1 MPFVASKRMFFPEMR
16 SKGSQRIAGIV
27 PTAAGCS
34 LAKLFQRVTVMRVP
48 CKENI
53 SMASIARF
61 PEVRFHPFGRRQQT
75 LAAILSLLLLTAHS
89 GLAQSVAKKPVKP
102 AAKKEPEI
110 KEELTLKNGDRLTG
124 QLLNST
130 GTEIK
135 FKSDLAGEVTV
146 ALNNV
151 KEVKSKRKFAIVPKD
166 AKNARNSAMVPQGA
180 IRIGEKGVVVFPTST
195 TTPELSAVPS
205 RAEGKAATPTT
216 EVVAAK
222 EVPASKIAVI
232 VDDTSYQKQIDR
244 KIGFRSGW
252 DGDITTGTT
261 VIFSTQGSQ
270 QYQASTSLKRSV
282 PSVSW
287 LDPKL
292 RTIIDF
298 TLSAGKT
305 TQPGT
310 TPSITNIFHVGTE
323 RDEYFSPR
331 GYYLQM
337 VSFDHNYSQ
346 GLVIQQ
352 KYGGGIGRTLIKK
365 KNAELDVTT
374 DLHYENQQ
382 FKANAAAD
390 VQELNLHLIASSLTE
405 AYTRKWGKIHFDE
418 KFLADIPWNDVSAF
432 SAAGTGSVRLPVYKN
447 LGFSVSTVDNFLNNP
462 QVGYKRNSFQVST
475 GVTLSLH

>member
-1 MPFVASKRMFFPEMR
+1 MS
-16 SKGSQRIAGIV
+16 
-27 PTAAGCS
+27 
-34 LAKLFQRVTVMRVP
+34 
-48 CKENI
+48 
-53 SMASIARF
+53 SIERF
-61 PEVRFHPFGRRQQT
+61 PEVRFHPFGRRQP
-75 LAAILSLLLLTAHS
+75 LVAILFLLLITAHS

-102 AAKKEPEI
+102 VAQKEPAI

-151 KEVKSKRKFAIVPKD
+151 KELKSKRKFAIVPKD
-166 AKNARNSAMVPQGA
+166 SKNARNSAMVPQGA
-180 IRIGEKGVVVFPTST
+180 IKIGEKGVVVSPTFT
-195 TTPELSAVPS
+195 TKPEATAVPS
-205 RAEGKAATPTT
+205 GAEGKAGIPTT

-222 EVPASKIAVI
+222 EVLASKIAVI
-232 VDDTSYQKQIDR
+232 VDDASYQKQIDR
-244 KIGFRSGW
+244 KIGWRSGW

-298 TLSAGKT
+298 TLTAGKT

-331 GYYLQM
+331 AYYLQGL
-337 VSFDHNYSQ
+337 SFDHNYSQ
-346 GLVIQQ
+346 GLVLQQ
-352 KYGGGIGRTLIKK
+352 KYGGGIGRTLFKK

-382 FKANAAAD
+382 FKANAAVD
-390 VQELNLHLIASSLTE
+390 VPELNLHLIASSLTE
-405 AYTRKWGKIHFDE
+405 AYTRKWGKIQFDE
-418 KFLADIPWNDVSAF
+418 KFLADVTWNNASAF
-432 SAAGTGSVRLPVYKN
+432 SAAGTSSVRVPVYKN
-447 LGFSVSTVDNFLNNP
+447 LGFSVSTIDNFLNNP
-462 QVGYKRNSFQVST
+462 QVGYKKNSFQFST
-475 GVTLSLH
+475 GVSLIFH